1 MKQNQSRCSN
11 SRSGLRRQKVRQEGN
26 AARFSTLLLFVALF
40 TLLILSTMTGCAST
54 KHREEEDRLSA
65 LDEAQARMEKIET
78 EEQDFDLPEPAGKKK
93 KKGNRDSN
101 GVPIPVTA
109 MPVIRFSGRGVKVE
123 LEDMLLTN
131 FSLFEDR
138 DASSGYAAVLSDASS
153 RAEFSITLPA
163 GRYECL
169 LAEKAVDPA
178 HAAVSLRIDEDS
190 YDIYPSDPPLG
201 IWELTTRVPVYLD
214 VPEERPYLITISS
227 AAAGMSLDYIQFV
240 RMQ

>member
-1 MKQNQSRCSN
+1 MKQNQSRHSN
-11 SRSGLRRQKVRQEGN
+11 SRSGRRRQKGQKEGN
-26 AARFSTLLLFVALF
+26 AVRFSSLLLFLVLL
-40 TLLILSTMTGCAST
+40 TLLTLSTMTGCTST
-54 KHREEEDRLSA
+54 KHREEEERLSA

-93 KKGNRDSN
+93 KKSNRDSN
-101 GVPIPVTA
+101 GVPILVTT

-131 FSLFEDR
+131 FSLVADGE
-138 DASSGYAAVLSDASS
+138 ASSGYAAVLSDASS

-169 LAEKAVDPA
+169 LSEKAVDPA
-178 HAAVSLRIDEDS
+178 HATVSVRIDEDS
-190 YDIYPSDPPLG
+190 YDIYPSNPPLG
-201 IWELTTRVPVYLD
+201 IWELTTRVPIYLD

-227 AAAGMSLDYIQFV
+227 ASAGMSLDYIQFV

>member
-1 MKQNQSRCSN
+1 MKQNQSRRSN
-11 SRSGLRRQKVRQEGN
+11 SRSNLRRRKDRLEGSTV
-26 AARFSTLLLFVALF
+26 RFSCLLLLSFVLL
-40 TLLILSTMTGCAST
+40 TLTTMTGCTST
-54 KHREEEDRLSA
+54 KHREEEERLSA

-93 KKGNRDSN
+93 KKSNRDSN
-101 GVPIPVTA
+101 GVPILVTT

-131 FSLFEDR
+131 FSLFADGE
-138 DASSGYAAVLSDASS
+138 ASSGYAAVLSDTSS

-169 LAEKAVDPA
+169 LSEKAVDPA
-178 HAAVSLRIDEDS
+178 HATVSVRIDEDS
-190 YDIYPSDPPLG
+190 YDIYPSNPPLG
-201 IWELTTRVPVYLD
+201 IWELTTRVPIYLD